1 MRSARLRALPGPRG
15 RPEKERAPMPSIQ
28 WTDEYSVG
36 EPLMDS
42 QHQKWI
48 WYINELERAIQE
60 QRNRQEQEEILD
72 NLVIYTRY
80 HFASE
85 ERMMRRLDFEDW
97 EDHSQ
102 VHARMARQVREM
114 QAEVLAGTR
123 ELSSELLDLMRSW
136 LVEHIMHEDQQY
148 AALIARYAE
157 REKLLT
163 C

>member
-1 MRSARLRALPGPRG
+1 
-15 RPEKERAPMPSIQ
+15 MPDIH

-48 WYINELERAIQE
+48 EYVDELERAIQN
-60 QRNRQEQEEILD
+60 QRGRQEQEEILD

-85 ERMMRRLDFEDW
+85 ERMMRRLGFEDL
-97 EDHSQ
+97 EEHSQ

-114 QAEVLAGTR
+114 QAEILAGTR
-123 ELSSELLDLMRSW
+123 ELSSDLLETLKSW
-136 LVEHIMHEDQQY
+136 LVEHIMSEDQQY
-148 AALIARYAE
+148 AALIAHYAE